1 MRAVM
6 TLSAVILAAAI
17 AVGFAAVMLFSRS
30 LYVSAVCLLVVLLQT
45 ALIFLLRGAPLL
57 GLLQVMIYA
66 GAVMVLVVITIMAT
80 GGEPGEG
87 FRRAADFSFPRW
99 LAGLG
104 VGASALEIG
113 LTLYLSGASAA
124 LVPPAA
130 PALSADFSR
139 ALFQSYALATEA
151 VTLLMFLA
159 ALAVL
164 PDKEAA

>member
-1 MRAVM
+1 M
-6 TLSAVILAAAI
+6 TLYAVVLAGAVAAA
-17 AVGFAAVMLFSRS
+17 FAGVMLFSRS

-45 ALIFLLRGAPLL
+45 GLIFILRGAALL

-80 GGEPGEG
+80 GGEPGAD
-87 FRRAADFSFPRW
+87 FARFADFSFPRW
-99 LAGLG
+99 LAFLGLALAAAEIALTLC
-104 VGASALEIG
+104 VGGGRGGPVAPAEPALAAAFASAL
-113 LTLYLSGASAA
+113 
-124 LVPPAA
+124 
-130 PALSADFSR
+130 FN
-139 ALFQSYALATEA
+139 SYALATEA